1 MKNILLNYLIK
12 TSDFFLVKSKANQSK
27 KSPVKSLLTFWA
39 LTMAIAPFS
48 QSQAI
53 AQETSKSTAVKSTV
67 GQAQSIPVTPSVK
80 GLKVTFNPPAGNK
93 PKTSTGG
100 ASRSLGQCI
109 NQAENSA
116 LPLAALLPNSASGLT
131 VASHPTVLAYLPETN
146 ASKVFFSWQDENNQ
160 EHYQTILPIENKAGI
175 ISLTLPQD
183 APPLEVGKNYQW
195 ALAVMCD
202 GKLQPDSPMIQG
214 QIKRVEMTPSL
225 SDRLKN
231 ANPLETAAIYG
242 EEGIWYETVATL
254 AQLTAN
260 QPNNSDITSNWQNLL
275 TSVGLEKVATTPLV
289 K

>member
-12 TSDFFLVKSKANQSK
+12 TSDFFLTPSKTNKSR
-27 KSPVKSLLTFWA
+27 KSPVKSLLIFWA
-39 LTMAIAPFS
+39 LTIAIAPFS

-53 AQETSKSTAVKSTV
+53 AQEVSKSTAV
-67 GQAQSIPVTPSVK
+67 GQAQGIPTPAVK
-80 GLKVTFNPPAGNK
+80 GLKVTFNPPAGDK
-93 PKTSTGG
+93 PKTSIGG
-100 ASRSLGQCI
+100 ASRTLGQCI

-116 LPLAALLPNSASGLT
+116 LPLAALLPTSAPGLT

-160 EHYQTILPIENKAGI
+160 EHYQTILPIEHKTGI
-175 ISLTLPQD
+175 ISLTLPED

-202 GKLQPDSPMIQG
+202 GRLQPDSPMIQG
-214 QIKRVEMTPSL
+214 QIKRVEITSSL

-231 ANPLETAAIYG
+231 ANPLETAALYG

-260 QPNNSDITSNWQNLL
+260 QPNNSDIKSNWQNLL

>member
-12 TSDFFLVKSKANQSK
+12 TSDFFLTPSKTNK
-27 KSPVKSLLTFWA
+27 LRKSPVKSLLIFWA
-39 LTMAIAPFS
+39 LTIAIAPFS

-53 AQETSKSTAVKSTV
+53 AQETSKSTAVKPVV
-67 GQAQSIPVTPSVK
+67 GQAQGILAPAVK
-80 GLKVTFNPPAGNK
+80 GLKVTFNPPAGDK
-93 PKTSTGG
+93 PKTTTGG
-100 ASRSLGQCI
+100 ASRTLEQCI

-116 LPLAALLPNSASGLT
+116 LPLAALLPTSAPGLT

-160 EHYQTILPIENKAGI
+160 EHYQTILPIENKTGI
-175 ISLTLPQD
+175 ISLTLPED

-195 ALAVMCD
+195 ALAIMCD
-202 GKLQPDSPMIQG
+202 GRLQPDSPMIQG
-214 QIKRVEMTPSL
+214 QIKRVEMTSSL

-231 ANPLETAAIYG
+231 ANPLETAALYG

-260 QPNNSDITSNWQNLL
+260 QPNNSNIKSNWQNLL